1 MLNPSNHR
9 MVLNSCNLLI
19 SFSCSY
25 YSEATTTYAAPSYAA
40 PSYNYETTTYA
51 APSYAPSY
59 TVC

>member
-9 MVLNSCNLLI
+9 MVLNSCSLLI

-25 YSEATTTYAAPSYAA
+25 YSEATTTYAAYAA
-40 PSYNYETTTYA
+40 YNYETTTYA